1 MTMQKILITP
11 RSLSDLGHPSLE
23 RLRKAGY
30 QLVGSTPGATPGEE
44 ELLSLLDGTVG
55 WLAGVE
61 PISARVLDGAADLKV
76 ISRNGTGIDNI
87 DLDAAQRNNIEIL
100 RAQGTNARGVAELT
114 FGLIL
119 CLSRSIAPIDQR
131 LKSGE
136 WSRRKG
142 FELENRTLGII
153 GCGLIGRIVARIGL
167 AVGMKVLAYDAYPST
182 SFNPGENF
190 SFESLDV
197 VIANGDIITLH
208 CPPIEKP
215 VIDKASIAKMK
226 DDAIV
231 INTAR
236 ASLVDDRDL
245 LEALNS
251 GNLGGYGTDVFRVE
265 PPGNDPLII
274 HDRVIATTHIGGF
287 TAESIDRAAQGAV
300 DNLLEFLD
308 KQCPRQ

>member
-1 MTMQKILITP
+1 MTRQKILITP

-30 QLVGSTPGATPGEE
+30 QVIGSTPGETPGEK
-44 ELLSLLDGTVG
+44 ELITLLDGTVG
-55 WLAGVE
+55 WVAGVE
-61 PISARVLDGAADLKV
+61 PISARVLDHAADLKV

-87 DLDAAQRNNIEIL
+87 DLDAAQQNNIEIL

-114 FGLIL
+114 FGLML
-119 CLSRSIAPIDQR
+119 CLTRSIAPIDKK

-142 FELENRTLGII
+142 FELENRTLGVI
-153 GCGLIGRIVARIGL
+153 GCGLIGQIVVRIGL
-167 AVGMKVLAYDAYPST
+167 AMGMKVIAHDAYPNA

-190 SFESLDV
+190 AFEMLEM
-197 VIANGDIITLH
+197 VIAKSDVITLH
-208 CPPIEKP
+208 CPPMEKP
-215 VIDKASIAKMK
+215 IIDKAAIAKMK

-236 ASLVDDRDL
+236 ASLVDDSAL

-251 GNLGGYGTDVFRVE
+251 GNLGGYGTDVFKVE
-265 PPGNDPLII
+265 PPGNDPLIL

-287 TAESIDRAAQGAV
+287 TNESIDRATEGAV
-300 DNLLEFLD
+300 DNLLDFLD
-308 KQCPRQ
+308 KQ